1 MSLQE
6 ICIAKHDE
14 KIQQRH
20 QSEEEYKM
28 HHTVQLVSMS
38 LLLLNIAFS

>member
-6 ICIAKHDE
+6 ICIAKHNE

-20 QSEEEYKM
+20 QSEEEYKV
-28 HHTVQLVSMS
+28 HHTVQLVSFEFSAVEFS
-38 LLLLNIAFS
+38 L

>member
-6 ICIAKHDE
+6 ICIAKHNE

-28 HHTVQLVSMS
+28 HHTVQLVSLS
-38 LLLLNIAFS
+38 FLLLGLVFS